1 MKKRVFVVQDDGTK
15 DLVSA
20 MDYGDIVVLNTRSLP
35 LFRDPSEQLA
45 KLRQDLAH
53 YKFCAGDYIV
63 PIGDPVLIGA
73 TIHYA
78 ALTSGGIV
86 NCLKWDARH
95 KRYFEVKIKL

>member
-1 MKKRVFVVQDDGTK
+1 MKRRVFVVQDDGTK

-20 MDYGDIVVLNTRSLP
+20 MAYGEIVVLNTRSLP
-35 LFRDPSEQLA
+35 LFKDPSEELG
-45 KLRQDLAH
+45 KLRQKLAH
-53 YKFCAGDYIV
+53 NKFCAGDYVV

-86 NCLKWDARH
+86 NCLRWDSRH
-95 KRYFEVKIKL
+95 KRYFEVQIKL